1 MYFFDLY
8 TTRECNLNC
17 KYCTQDKLSRQKAHY
32 ELTYLK
38 RYLSS
43 FEGEKCIVFY
53 GGEPLL
59 NIDFIIEVMRFFNS
73 DNIKFGIQT
82 NGTLL
87 DRMPQEK
94 LLLFDMIIISIDGCE
109 VPHDKF
115 RGRGTYRIVLN
126 NAKNIINERNN
137 QNKINLRNIIDL
149 KNSQETGEIR
159 KKTKIYARLTIS
171 DVIEYID
178 YSIISLMNC
187 FDGIYW
193 QTCDTDYASD
203 TYIPFSKSYN
213 EQMCKVIDFWYSNL
227 KAGVVMSFPVFNLI
241 YRDLALDSKCEKV
254 RCGANSTHFTIDI
267 DGSIFPCV
275 DSVFEQTYKIG
286 HISECD
292 NSRRHPNSISCNI
305 CKRCAGCI
313 VKDICGGACWMD
325 INNGEIS
332 KEYAYVKC
340 SNIVCIIKHI
350 ESYVNNDKGKY
361 ISLINDDIQRNKLF
375 YDYCEEM
382 P

>member
-17 KYCTQDKLSRQKAHY
+17 KYCAQDKSSRQKAHY
-32 ELTYLK
+32 DLNHLK
-38 RYLSS
+38 RYLSG

-59 NIDFIIEVMRFFNS
+59 NIDFIIEVIHFFSS

-87 DRMPQEK
+87 DRLTQEE
-94 LLLFDMIIISIDGCE
+94 LSLFDMIMISIDGCE

-126 NAKNIINERNN
+126 NVKNIINY
-137 QNKINLRNIIDL
+137 RNIIDL
-149 KNSQETGEIR
+149 KNNQKTGEITNN
-159 KKTKIYARLTIS
+159 TKVYARLTIS
-171 DVIEYID
+171 DAIDYID
-178 YSIISLMNC
+178 YSIIGLMNC

-193 QTCDTDYASD
+193 QTCDTDYALD
-203 TYIPFSKSYN
+203 TYIPFSESYN
-213 EQMCKVIDFWYSNL
+213 EQMCRVIDFWYSSL
-227 KAGVVMSFPVFNLI
+227 KAGVVMSLPIFNLI
-241 YRDLALDSKCEKV
+241 YRDLAMNLKCEKV

-267 DGSIFPCV
+267 DGNIFPCV
-275 DSVFEQTYKIG
+275 DSVFEQEYKIG

-292 NSRRHPNSISCNI
+292 NSRRHPNSTSCSI

-325 INNGEIS
+325 INNSEIS
-332 KEYAYVKC
+332 REYAYVKC
-340 SNIVCIIKHI
+340 GNIVSIIKHI
-350 ESYVNNDKGKY
+350 ESYVNEDKGKHV
-361 ISLINDDIQRNKLF
+361 SLINDDIQRNKLF
-375 YDYCEEM
+375 YDYCEEV